1 MAAKSFMSS
10 YMTYEKTKFVLSTI
24 ILGAIGSGVW
34 SYIGDPSIKWVA
46 ENYISAAH
54 YLNNGYYDYL
64 HSKIGNGQSQEI
76 AIQSMY
82 KLNIIYILVIALIAI
97 SFSLSNFID
106 NSKTSASILSKFFII
121 FASIML
127 LQTMATGIKDR
138 YNNNAVV
145 FLERSIE
152 ILSPNYDTKITLELR
167 AEYRSI
173 ENASDFYLLYDKII
187 ALGNQKNIRLPNFE
201 VAR

>member
-1 MAAKSFMSS
+1 
-10 YMTYEKTKFVLSTI
+10 
-24 ILGAIGSGVW
+24 
-34 SYIGDPSIKWVA
+34 
-46 ENYISAAH
+46 
-54 YLNNGYYDYL
+54 
-64 HSKIGNGQSQEI
+64 
-76 AIQSMY
+76 
-82 KLNIIYILVIALIAI
+82 
-97 SFSLSNFID
+97 
-106 NSKTSASILSKFFII
+106 
-121 FASIML
+121 
-127 LQTMATGIKDR
+127 MATGIKDR